1 MNPSHPAVG
10 TAYYR
15 TPLRDRA
22 IRASGQYRRPTTP
35 KVDVRLSEVSS
46 GPWARG
52 SLSYGTG
59 SHRQPDRVNGGI
71 C

>member
-22 IRASGQYRRPTTP
+22 IRASGQYRRPTMP
-35 KVDVRLSEVSS
+35 KVSPPL
-46 GPWARG
+46 G
-52 SLSYGTG
+52 SQFRALGAGESVVWDRPY
-59 SHRQPDRVNGGI
+59 RQLDRVNGGI
-71 C
+71 S